1 MTLSI
6 DSTAVAEFLAAH
18 PNFFEEHADLLVGIR
33 LSTPLGGRTLSLQ
46 ERQMEVLREKIKVM
60 EMRLADLMRTGQEN
74 DAISD
79 KFQHWTR
86 CLLLA
91 RNDVDLPHVLVSQ
104 LQAAFSV
111 PHATLRLW
119 GVSEAFAHGWFAQEV
134 SVDARIFSNGLN
146 APFCGSNNDFEAAS
160 WLDEA
165 PLIQSIA
172 MLPLRVGAAP
182 DAFGLLVLGSADP
195 GRFTADMATDFLMK
209 IAETS
214 SAALTCLL
222 D

>member
-1 MTLSI
+1 MTLPI
-6 DSTAVAEFLAAH
+6 DSSAVAEFLAGH
-18 PNFFEEHADLLVGIR
+18 PHFFEEHAELLVGLR

-46 ERQMEVLREKIKVM
+46 ERQMEVLREKIKIM
-60 EMRLADLMRTGQEN
+60 EMRMADLMRVGQEN

-79 KFQHWTR
+79 KFQHLTR
-86 CLLLA
+86 ALLLA
-91 RNDVDLPHVLVSQ
+91 RNDADLPHVLVSQ
-104 LQAAFSV
+104 LQSTFSV
-111 PHATLRLW
+111 PYATLRLW
-119 GVSEAFAHGWFAQEV
+119 GVAETFAHAWFAQEV
-134 SVDARIFSNGLN
+134 SADARIFSNGLN
-146 APFCGSNNDFEAAS
+146 APFCGLNNDFEAAS

-165 PLIQSIA
+165 PLVQSIA

-182 DAFGLLVLGSADP
+182 DAFGLLALGSADP
-195 GRFTADMATDFLMK
+195 GRFSGDMATDFLIR

>member
-1 MTLSI
+1 MTLSL
-6 DSTAVAEFLAAH
+6 DSTAVAQFLNNNPH
-18 PNFFEEHADLLVGIR
+18 FFEEHADLLTRIR

-60 EMRLADLMRTGQEN
+60 EMRLADLMRTGLEN
-74 DAISD
+74 DAISY
-79 KFQHWTR
+79 KFQLWTR
-86 CLLLA
+86 ALLLA
-91 RNDVDLPHVLVSQ
+91 RNDVDLPHILVSE
-104 LQAAFSV
+104 LQESFSV
-111 PHATLRLW
+111 PYATLRLW
-119 GVSEAFAHGWFAQEV
+119 GVAESFAHGWFAQEV
-134 SVDARIFSNGLN
+134 STDAKIFSNGLN
-146 APFCGSNNDFEAAS
+146 APFCGQNNDFEATS
-160 WLDEA
+160 WLDDA
-165 PLIQSIA
+165 PNVQSLA

-195 GRFTADMATDFLMK
+195 GRFTFDMATDFLTK